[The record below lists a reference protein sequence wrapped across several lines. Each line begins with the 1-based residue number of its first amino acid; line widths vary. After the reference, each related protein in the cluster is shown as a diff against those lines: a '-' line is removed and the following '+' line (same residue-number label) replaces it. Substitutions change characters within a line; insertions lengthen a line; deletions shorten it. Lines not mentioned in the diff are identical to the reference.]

1 MNNLKLKQ
9 QRYGLKNRAAV
20 EPSLTISDVPTI
32 NGCCGLFD
40 LCGDADLMSLSFS
53 GTEPFLDWIGW
64 QRTDVCKIIK
74 NFVTWVRPART
85 AQGGASVGYVS
96 NPCADGKE
104 VEWGGCDFT
113 LENFGTLRRK
123 TPVRNITQI
132 GLRLCEAQP
141 RYRLDGSP
149 ITDDLEF
156 DMRLATEVILQDLK
170 RYLISGSFATPGL
183 FDGLEALVIDGY
195 LNSKGQPCSIMDSI
209 VLDWNGNNLDGGA
222 GITWNGV
229 AIAATWDLVS
239 VLLAIYRQ
247 ILQRIRW
254 APALAAQNLKVGDM
268 VIVGT
273 SAFLQC
279 LMDAFTCWT
288 VCPGTSINDLTLTA
302 DTRAALRA
310 YRNGLMGGMFGAG
323 RIYLDGFEIPLI
335 AYDWGLHKGVNHSDA
350 YFLTGSVGNIK
361 LINGQYNDMA
371 GVPGRG
377 QAGQLFDV
385 TDGGR
390 MLTWVDAENTCV
402 ERQVEMQPRLLMW
415 APWSNARI
423 QDIVCTQPGGAMS
436 PDPDSSFF
444 PETSFNAMS
453 CEPA

>member
-9 QRYGLKNRAAV
+9 QRYGLKNRASQ
-20 EPSLTISDVPTI
+20 EGDLTISDVPTI

-53 GTEPFLDWIGW
+53 GTEPLLDWIGW

-85 AQGGASVGYVS
+85 GQGAASVGYVS
-96 NPCADGKE
+96 NPCSDGNE

-113 LENFGTLRRK
+113 LDGFGRLRRK
-123 TPVRNITQI
+123 TPVRDITQL
-132 GLRLCEAQP
+132 GLRLCEQQP

-149 ITDDLEF
+149 ITDDMEF
-156 DMRLATEVILQDLK
+156 DMRLATEVMLQNLK
-170 RYLISGSFATPGL
+170 QYIVTGSFGTAGL
-183 FDGLEALVIDGY
+183 FDGLEALVKDGY

-209 VLDWNGNNLDGGA
+209 VVDWNGNNLDGGN
-222 GITWNGV
+222 GITWNGSGV
-229 AIAATWDLVS
+229 ANTYSLVD
-239 VLLAIYRQ
+239 VFLAIYRR
-247 ILQRIRW
+247 IRQRISW
-254 APALAAQNLKVGDM
+254 APPLAAQNLSVGDM

-273 SAFLQC
+273 SSFLQC
-279 LMDAFTCWT
+279 LMDSFTCWT
-288 VCPGTSINDLTLTA
+288 VCPGQSFYNVTA
-302 DTRAALRA
+302 DTRAALRDF
-310 YRNGLMGGMFGAG
+310 RNNLMGGMFGAG
-323 RIYLDGFEIPLI
+323 RIFLDGFEIPLI
-335 AYDWGLHKGVNHSDA
+335 AYDWGLQKGGNHSDA

-361 LINGQYNDMA
+361 LLNGQYNDMA

-390 MLTWVDAENTCV
+390 MLTWVDADNTCV
-402 ERQVEMQPRLLMW
+402 NRQVEMQPRLLMW
-415 APWSNARI
+415 APWAQARI
-423 QDIVCTQPGGAMS
+423 EDVVCTQPGGQIS

-453 CEPA
+453 CEPEV